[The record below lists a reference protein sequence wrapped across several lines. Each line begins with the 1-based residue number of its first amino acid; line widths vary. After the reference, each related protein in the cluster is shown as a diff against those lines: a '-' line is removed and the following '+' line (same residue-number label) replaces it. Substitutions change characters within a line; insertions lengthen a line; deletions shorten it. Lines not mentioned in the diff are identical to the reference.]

1 VGEERQDVDGYVT
14 DPPVIKQLMM
24 ISDLKEAYELAQS
37 AAHLGFGVRISNVM
51 NTLPDRTAPGNE
63 ARLQETWTV
72 EILDDVPLDPD
83 ELKGT

>member
-1 VGEERQDVDGYVT
+1 MGEERRDVDGYVT

-24 ISDLKEAYELAQS
+24 IDELKEAYEFAQS

>member
-1 VGEERQDVDGYVT
+1 MDGYVT
-14 DPPVIKQLMM
+14 DPPVIKELMR

-51 NTLPDRTAPGNE
+51 NTLPDRTAPSNE
-63 ARLQETWTV
+63 AHLQEMWTV

>member
-1 VGEERQDVDGYVT
+1 MGEERQDVDGYVT
-14 DPPVIKQLMM
+14 DPPVIKQLLM
-24 ISDLKEAYELAQS
+24 ISDLKEAHDLAQS

-51 NTLPDRTAPGNE
+51 NTLPDRTTPGNE

-83 ELKGT
+83 ELKRS

>member
-1 VGEERQDVDGYVT
+1 MDGYVT

-24 ISDLKEAYELAQS
+24 IDELKEAYEFAQS